1 MKKILLL
8 AISLWSTDVS
18 TATTVTTKT
27 YAKSS
32 NGCSG
37 NGICS
42 VTTTSNGDGYITTEW
57 TLDSDQLTLTMV
69 IPDETISDVP
79 EDLLAQLM
87 AGEFVM
93 EAAFIFPDD
102 IAREIG
108 AIGGIR
114 IHAGTFS
121 ATRTSE
127 GYSVRFT
134 LE

>member
-8 AISLWSTDVS
+8 AVSLWSAGVS

-42 VTTTSNGDGYITTEW
+42 VTTTSEGNGYITTEW

-69 IPDETISDVP
+69 IPEETIIDLP
-79 EDLLAQLM
+79 EGLLVQLT
-87 AGEFVM
+87 AGEFEM
-93 EAAFIFPDD
+93 EAAFIFPDE
-102 IAREIG
+102 IARELG
-108 AIGGIR
+108 AIGGVR
-114 IHAGTFS
+114 IPAGTFS

-127 GYSVRFT
+127 GYTVRFT